1 MEKSVFISDRQ
12 IGHIMIKT
20 FFTRYTQLV
29 VNYPGWVLIAIGL
42 ISAFLALGLPNF
54 KLDASGD
61 SLTLENDQDLDYYR
75 EVASDYQSGDFLIVT
90 FKPNKDLF
98 SDDSLELLADL
109 KHDLSFVGGVASINS
124 ILNVPL
130 LYSPKQS
137 IAEILKG
144 PRTLLMEGVD
154 RQMAKEEFLTSP
166 VYKELILGPDGQT
179 TALQLNLKVDD
190 KYIALV
196 RARDQLRLLKKR
208 EGLSP
213 EEEQNLKQFETTF
226 LEYRTKAQDRNHKR
240 VEQVREIVN
249 SYKGDAE
256 IFVGGVTMITAD
268 MITFIQ
274 NDLEVFGSAVFIFMI
289 IILALIFKST
299 RYVVIPM
306 ACCLIAVLMMLG
318 MVSWLDWRLTV
329 ISSNFVALLLIISLA
344 IIIHLIVRYR
354 EYAQTQP
361 DWSQKELVIATVRFM
376 ARPCF
381 YTAIT
386 TIVAFVSLVVSGIR
400 PVIDFGW
407 LMSIGL
413 VVALVLAFLIMP
425 ASLMFLP
432 REIAKSKN
440 TSEDVKEERPPFTY
454 YFAIF
459 IEKRGSWV
467 LAIAGLIAVLS
478 GVGISKLDV
487 ENRFI
492 DYFHSSTEIYQ
503 GLSVIDN
510 NLGGTTSLEIII
522 NKPSEDAPVDVIVQT
537 IPDNQIRNEEDPL
550 GSDDPFAE
558 EDPFGDDESFESA
571 EADFGEEDPFAEDGF
586 DEDDPFDSE
595 ESSGSEIEKPKG
607 SYWMT
612 VIGMSQIERLHDY
625 LESVPEI
632 GKVDSLATLYKI
644 GRDLNGGLNSFELSV
659 MENSLSGDIRNVLI
673 EPFISPNGNQTR
685 VVLRIKDLYPGLNRS
700 ELVERLQN
708 HINDSGMFKSEQV
721 RFAGLLILYNNM
733 LQSLFDSQIMTL
745 GVVFLCILAMFVILF
760 QSFPLAIIALL
771 PNMLASLSI
780 LGFMGLIG
788 LPLDMMTITIAGVTL
803 GIGVDDTIH
812 YIHRFKEEIKID
824 GDYIGAMHR
833 SHVSIGR
840 AMLYTSVIIVFGFS
854 IMTLS
859 EFIPT
864 IYFGLLTGL
873 AMFSAL
879 LASLVLMPKLILMFK
894 PFK

>member
-1 MEKSVFISDRQ
+1 
-12 IGHIMIKT
+12 MIKT
-20 FFTRYTQLV
+20 LFERYTGIV
-29 VNYPGWVLIAIGL
+29 VNYPGWVLLFIGVLAIGL
-42 ISAFLALGLPNF
+42 AIGIPNF

-75 EVASDYQSGDFLIVT
+75 EVAKDYQSGDFLIVT
-90 FKPNKDLF
+90 FKPKADLF
-98 SDDSLELLADL
+98 SDESLNLLADL
-109 KHDLSFVGGVASINS
+109 KHDLSFVGGVVSINS

-137 IAEILKG
+137 IAEILQG
-144 PRTLLMEGVD
+144 PRTLLMEDVD
-154 RQMAKEEFLTSP
+154 RLMAKEEFLTSP

-179 TALQLNLKVDD
+179 TVLQLNLRVDD
-190 KYIALV
+190 KFISLV
-196 RARDQLRLLKKR
+196 RARDQLRLKKKQT
-208 EGLSP
+208 GLTLD
-213 EEEQNLKQFETTF
+213 EKENLKAFEKAF
-226 LEYRTKAQDRNHKR
+226 LDYRTKAQDRNHQR
-240 VEQVREIVN
+240 VEQVRQIVA
-249 SYKGDAE
+249 SYQDRAE

-274 NDLEVFGSAVFIFMI
+274 NDLEVFGSAVVIFMI
-289 IILALIFKST
+289 VILGLIFKAT

-329 ISSNFVALLLIISLA
+329 ISSNFVALLLIVSLA

-354 EYAQTQP
+354 EYALSQP

-386 TIVAFVSLVVSGIR
+386 TIVAFASLIVSGIR
-400 PVIDFGW
+400 PVIDFGL

-432 REIAKSKN
+432 REQERVSDSGEKKR
-440 TSEDVKEERPPFTY
+440 ERPPFTRH
-454 YFAIF
+454 FASF
-459 IEKRGSWV
+459 IEKRGNWV
-467 LAIAGLIAVLS
+467 LVISGFVAVLS
-478 GVGISKLDV
+478 GVGISRLDV

-510 NLGGTTSLEIII
+510 NLGGTTSLEILIT
-522 NKPSEDAPVDVIVQT
+522 KPSAQASAEITVQA
-537 IPDNQIRNEEDPL
+537 IPESSEETDETFGEDPF
-550 GSDDPFAE
+550 SEDDPFAE
-558 EDPFGDDESFESA
+558 DGFETADLDSEEDPFGE
-571 EADFGEEDPFAEDGF
+571 DFGEEDPFG
-586 DEDDPFDSE
+586 E
-595 ESSGSEIEKPKG
+595 EPTASTNKPKG

-612 VIGMSQIERLHDY
+612 VVGMNQIERLHDY

-673 EPFISPNGNQTR
+673 EPFISPNGDQTR

-700 ELVERLQN
+700 ELVERLKS
-708 HINDSGMFKSEQV
+708 HIHDSSMFAPEQV

-745 GVVFLCILAMFVILF
+745 GVVFLCILIMFIILF
-760 QSFPLAIIALL
+760 QSLPVAIIALL

-824 GDYIGAMHR
+824 SDYIGAMHR
-833 SHVSIGR
+833 SHESIGR

-873 AMFSAL
+873 AMFAAL

-894 PFK
+894 PFKV